1 MQLVLVPKHVAQ
13 IGLHVAQVD
22 EFTSPYVPGGHLS
35 AETQLELVRKS
46 VAHEVQEELLVQLPH
61 GGTQGTQI
69 VDELYKVGGHM
80 PRHLF

>member
-1 MQLVLVPKHVAQ
+1 MPDETQPEQLVGHVA
-13 IGLHVAQVD
+13 HVFV
-22 EFTSPYVPGGHLS
+22 VLS
-35 AETQLELVRKS
+35 AKVPFGQLDAFTHAVPERKLVWQLRQFVS
-46 VAHEVQEELLVQLPH
+46 EVQLPH